1 VTDGRTHKKT
11 TRRHSRR
18 DTAIDGDVSGSLI
31 ITGDRNVV
39 QISPP
44 ADPTTAL
51 HQLRAPVGDF
61 VGRDREIGTLIDALR
76 RESRACITGISGM
89 GGIGKTELALVV
101 AERLRDNYPDA
112 QFFINLQGTDA
123 NPRAAQEVMALCIR
137 AFLGPE
143 RKLPEDPEQLLQL
156 YRSQLS
162 GKRVLLLLDNAAD
175 TLHNCK
181 TSLVGSNGSARKVS
195 R

>member
-1 VTDGRTHKKT
+1 
-11 TRRHSRR
+11 
-18 DTAIDGDVSGSLI
+18 
-31 ITGDRNVV
+31 
-39 QISPP
+39 
-44 ADPTTAL
+44 
-51 HQLRAPVGDF
+51 
-61 VGRDREIGTLIDALR
+61 
-76 RESRACITGISGM
+76 M

-101 AERLRDNYPDA
+101 AERLRDDYPDA

-137 AFLGPE
+137 AFLGAE